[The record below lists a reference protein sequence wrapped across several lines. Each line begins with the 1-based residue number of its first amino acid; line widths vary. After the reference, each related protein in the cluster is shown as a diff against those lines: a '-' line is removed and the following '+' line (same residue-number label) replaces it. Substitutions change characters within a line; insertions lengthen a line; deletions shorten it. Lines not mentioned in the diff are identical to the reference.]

1 MANLETTVALL
12 QLIDV
17 LKKLTER
24 VGVPV
29 ATDKNNPLIV
39 SPSDDAER
47 AKIWG
52 ETLEIG
58 KFSKPTSSN
67 TNNIV
72 SVINPAQPTTP
83 PLTNNPFGILGIN
96 SKQLVELSTDL
107 GLAIPGLLAFKNLD
121 WELLAVA
128 TEYLD
133 DFLLDLNLM
142 EDDIIKAAAVTDM
155 LKTVSFGLSQ
165 IGIFGAAATV
175 AGWTILAGAMIP
187 IGAVMA
193 ALAFIAP
200 FAPAINVGLLTVETV
215 LSALLLDAAL
225 GIVLI
230 AGLGLALIPL
240 AYGLSKLAEIEWET
254 LGKAGVVLGSLI
266 AVVVGLGVP
275 AVSALA
281 GLGIAVMLGLAGGLA
296 VLGLAFSYIST
307 LNVDKLPEIGTN
319 IGLFLTNLVS
329 GVGVITAAKLTAFGP
344 ILLAVSGGI
353 AALGLSINSLM
364 PNTDKFIGFINNFVN
379 FDTSKV
385 VTVSEQLTTSF
396 DNVSRSI
403 QNIGEAIDQVSFTK
417 LALLATNLGKVA
429 VSVNAFSPE
438 MIKTNAILGE
448 QLLIQKQQL
457 VELQTH
463 SNLLKN
469 LKVGTS
475 STGSSSMPPTQNNT
489 STFNTTW
496 ENFRSSAYYTK

>member
-1 MANLETTVALL
+1 
-12 QLIDV
+12 
-17 LKKLTER
+17 
-24 VGVPV
+24 
-29 ATDKNNPLIV
+29 
-39 SPSDDAER
+39 
-47 AKIWG
+47 
-52 ETLEIG
+52 
-58 KFSKPTSSN
+58 
-67 TNNIV
+67 
-72 SVINPAQPTTP
+72 
-83 PLTNNPFGILGIN
+83 
-96 SKQLVELSTDL
+96 
-107 GLAIPGLLAFKNLD
+107 
-121 WELLAVA
+121 
-128 TEYLD
+128 
-133 DFLLDLNLM
+133 M

-200 FAPAINVGLLTVETV
+200 FAPAIEVGLLTVETV
-215 LSALLLDAAL
+215 LGALILDSAL

-240 AYGLSKLAEIEWET
+240 AYGLSKLAEIQWET

-266 AVVVGLGVP
+266 AVVIGLGVP

-329 GVGVITAAKLTAFGP
+329 GVGVITGAKLTAFGP
-344 ILLAVSGGI
+344 MLLAVGGGI

-379 FDTSKV
+379 IDTSKV
-385 VTVSEQLTTSF
+385 VTVSEQLTSSF
-396 DNVSRSI
+396 DNVSKSI
-403 QNIGEAIDQVSFTK
+403 QNIGEAIDQVSFSK

-438 MIKTNAILGE
+438 MTKTNAILGE
-448 QLLIQKQQL
+448 QLLIQRQQL
-457 VELQTH
+457 IELQTH
-463 SNLLKN
+463 SKLLEN
-469 LKVGTS
+469 IKVGNVSAQTTNS
-475 STGSSSMPPTQNNT
+475 IGKSMLDSFTDTRQ
-489 STFNTTW
+489 S
-496 ENFRSSAYYTK
+496 FRKSAYYTK